1 MDRKSLKEYKAWRS
15 AFYICGTN
23 SFSMIIQR
31 SLKLSLSAPA
41 PTPPMG
47 FFPAYDT
54 PLSTPMLG
62 FQLVSHKRS
71 YDFD

>member
-1 MDRKSLKEYKAWRS
+1 MLSRVSFWTESLEKSVKLGEERS
-15 AFYICGTN
+15 TIVGTN

-31 SLKLSLSAPA
+31 SLKLSLSAPPPPH
-41 PTPPMG
+41 PTMG

-62 FQLVSHKRS
+62 FH
-71 YDFD
+71 